1 MIKQRQELVEL
12 YQKGNRADL
21 VKQEQEE
28 IAIISGYLP
37 KQMSEAEMTAA
48 IEAAIKDTGAAG
60 MKDMG
65 KVIGALAR
73 QICRADG
80 HGEGERD
87 GEGEAAVIRHPE
99 VAAHSAA
106 LEGRRPVISGRYPAM
121 GTERR
126 APSGRVSRR
135 IGEGHETIC
144 RRCMAALAAT
154 PAVADDYPN
163 RPIRV
168 FTTSS
173 AGGISDVFMR
183 VLNDAL
189 QSRLGQPLII
199 ENKPGGAGNIAAR
212 QCQDAAPDGY
222 TICII
227 NADTIIYNQFL
238 FKQIPFEP
246 GEADADRQSVPF
258 DPGGGGELR
267 SARQDRWTNWSRCR
281 KQSPARS
288 IISPPRSPASS
299 TWTASSA
306 TKAPT
311 GCACRSAAAARRS
324 PPCSAARRRSRMI
337 GIGNVM
343 GQIKAGK
350 MTALALVNNIRTP
363 LLPDVPTWAD
373 LGYKGAASETWYGL
387 FAPAGTPKA
396 IIDKLNGE
404 IVKVVADP
412 AFREK
417 NIISRGLVPA
427 TGTPE
432 DFAKTIK
439 EGRVGAEQVVKES
452 GLPPQ

>member
-1 MIKQRQELVEL
+1 MPGTRP
-12 YQKGNRADL
+12 GMT
-21 VKQEQEE
+21 EE
-28 IAIISGYLP
+28 
-37 KQMSEAEMTAA
+37 T
-48 IEAAIKDTGAAG
+48 
-60 MKDMG
+60 MKRTLT
-65 KVIGALAR
+65 LATVLFTLLL
-73 QICRADG
+73 AP
-80 HGEGERD
+80 
-87 GEGEAAVIRHPE
+87 A
-99 VAAHSAA
+99 SAA
-106 LEGRRPVISGRYPAM
+106 
-121 GTERR
+121 
-126 APSGRVSRR
+126 
-135 IGEGHETIC
+135 
-144 RRCMAALAAT
+144 
-154 PAVADDYPN
+154 DYPN

-189 QSRLGQPLII
+189 QSRLGQPLVI

-238 FKQIPFEP
+238 FKQIPFSPEKGMIPIVNLFHLIQAVVVNSDLHAKNVDDLVALSKAKP
-246 GEADADRQSVPF
+246 GTMNYLTASIPCVVYMDSLKRDKGADWVRVPF
-258 DPGGGGELR
+258 RGGGEAVTAVLGG
-267 SARQDRWTNWSRCR
+267 
-281 KQSPARS
+281 
-288 IISPPRSPASS
+288 S
-299 TWTASSA
+299 TPIA
-306 TKAPT
+306 
-311 GCACRSAAAARRS
+311 
-324 PPCSAARRRSRMI
+324 MI

-396 IIDKLNGE
+396 IVERLNRE
-404 IVKVVADP
+404 IVQAVSDP

-432 DFAKTIK
+432 DFAKTIITGRAQAK
-439 EGRVGAEQVVKES
+439 EVVKES